1 MKKLIIG
8 TFCLLIHLS
17 VSAESSKRQSIE
29 ELLEITNVDSMV
41 ASMYDQMD
49 HMLIGMGKQMGVKP
63 SEQDVFDNY
72 MRKIAAAMKEEMSWE
87 KMKDPMIDIYLKH
100 YTETEVQD
108 MLNFYRSE
116 TGRSLIE
123 KMPMVMGESMLL
135 SQEMMNGFMPTIQR
149 LSEELKKD
157 LEAHRRQE

>member
-1 MKKLIIG
+1 
-8 TFCLLIHLS
+8 
-17 VSAESSKRQSIE
+17 
-29 ELLEITNVDSMV
+29 
-41 ASMYDQMD
+41 
-49 HMLIGMGKQMGVKP
+49 KP